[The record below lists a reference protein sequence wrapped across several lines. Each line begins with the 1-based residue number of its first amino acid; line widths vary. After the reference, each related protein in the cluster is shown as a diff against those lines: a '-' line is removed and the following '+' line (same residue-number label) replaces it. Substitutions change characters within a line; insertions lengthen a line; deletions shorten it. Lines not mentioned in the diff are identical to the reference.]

1 MLIGSPSE
9 DVSCIFIPPTGNWG
23 ITSEVSVLTEE
34 TIECEKDLPARN
46 SLSEETPL
54 NVFLSINVELS
65 KVAVLIRVLP
75 MSITRFNPVC
85 DESAEVSKLHLHA
98 LMTTS
103 IKSSAID

>member
-1 MLIGSPSE
+1 MLIGSLSE
-9 DVSCIFIPPTGNWG
+9 EVSCSLMPPTGNWG

-46 SLSEETPL
+46 SLSDETPL

-75 MSITRFNPVC
+75 MSITRFNLVR
-85 DESAEVSKLHLHA
+85 
-98 LMTTS
+98 
-103 IKSSAID
+103 